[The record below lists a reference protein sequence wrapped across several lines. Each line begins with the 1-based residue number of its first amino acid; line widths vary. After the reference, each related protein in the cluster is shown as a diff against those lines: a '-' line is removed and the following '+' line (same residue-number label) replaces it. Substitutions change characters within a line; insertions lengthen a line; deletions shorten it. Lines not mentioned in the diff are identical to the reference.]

1 MSTIT
6 ISGITYTYENVT
18 FTAAATG
25 FDNSTTTAI
34 ILSTFIVGLNTYTVT
49 SIGINA
55 FFGCAGLTSITI
67 PNGVTSIGNNA
78 FTNCTG
84 LTSITIPN
92 SVTIIGNGAFV
103 DCTSLTS
110 ITIPNGVINIDINTF
125 AGCTSL
131 TSITIPNGVTSIGTY
146 AFFGCTALVNVY
158 FNQTTIPTLGAN
170 AFVQIVPNST
180 AWVLDGALNTA
191 SLIPYFTF
199 IKVIN
204 PPTPTPSNCPCP
216 VVKSKNIWFGG
227 NTNNSSKTT
236 ALRYSQIV
244 RGRGPNYGSST
255 IAYTNINAFGYSV
268 QGGPGGSGAP
278 PRNAF

>member
-49 SIGINA
+49 SIGNNA
-55 FFGCAGLTSITI
+55 FFGCTSLTSITIPNGVTSIGNNAFFECTSLTSITI

-103 DCTSLTS
+103 DCTSL
-110 ITIPNGVINIDINTF
+110 
-125 AGCTSL
+125 L
-131 TSITIPNGVTSIGTY
+131 SITIPNGVTSIGIW
-146 AFFGCTALVNVY
+146 AFLGCTALVNVY
-158 FNQTTIPTLGAN
+158 FNQTTIPTLGAS

-216 VVKSKNIWFGG
+216 VVKSKNVWFGG

-236 ALRYSQIV
+236 ALRYSQLV

>member
-6 ISGITYTYENVT
+6 ISGITYTYENIT

-55 FFGCAGLTSITI
+55 FFGCA
-67 PNGVTSIGNNA
+67 
-78 FTNCTG
+78 G

-158 FNQTTIPTLGAN
+158 FNQTTIPTLGAS

-216 VVKSKNIWFGG
+216 VVKSKNVWFGG

-236 ALRYSQIV
+236 ALRYSEIV

-268 QGGPGGSGAP
+268 QGGPMGSGAP